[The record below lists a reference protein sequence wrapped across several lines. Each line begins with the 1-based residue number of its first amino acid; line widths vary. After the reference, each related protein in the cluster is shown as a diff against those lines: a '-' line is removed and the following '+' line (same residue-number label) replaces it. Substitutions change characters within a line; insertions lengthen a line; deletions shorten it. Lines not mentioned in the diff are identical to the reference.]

1 MYPWQ
6 EGTKLK
12 LQTSSGKTLTQANWE
27 DTDIGFSPWNGGLI
41 IIGTNIYPL
50 EDAEKL
56 VKKLQA
62 AIDEA
67 KTMAGEG

>member
-27 DTDIGFSPWNGGLI
+27 DTDIGFSPWKGGVI
-41 IIGTNIYPL
+41 VIDTNIYPL

>member
-27 DTDIGFSPWNGGLI
+27 DTDIGFSTWNGGMI
-41 IIGTNIYPL
+41 IVDTNIYPL

-56 VKKLQA
+56 VKKIQA

-67 KTMAGEG
+67 RSEAGQG

>member
-1 MYPWQ
+1 MRMYSDH
-6 EGTKLK
+6 KLK
-12 LQTSSGKTLTQANWE
+12 LQTPEGKILTQANWE

-56 VKKLQA
+56 AKKLKM

>member
-1 MYPWQ
+1 MYSDH
-6 EGTKLK
+6 KLK
-12 LQTSSGKTLTQANWE
+12 LQTPEGKTLTQATWE
-27 DTDIGFSPWNGGLI
+27 DTDIGFSTWNGGMI
-41 IIGTNIYPL
+41 IVDTNIYPL

-67 KTMAGEG
+67 KTMAGKG

>member
-1 MYPWQ
+1 MYPNH
-6 EGTKLK
+6 KLK
-12 LQTSSGKTLTQANWE
+12 MITPDGEILTEANWE
-27 DTDIGFSPWNGGLI
+27 DTDIGFSTWNGGVI
-41 IIGTNIYPL
+41 IVDTNIYPL

>member
-1 MYPWQ
+1 MKMYSDH
-6 EGTKLK
+6 KLK
-12 LQTSSGKTLTQANWE
+12 LQTPEGKILTQANWE
-27 DTDIGFSPWNGGLI
+27 DTDIGFSPWNGGVI
-41 IIGTNIYPL
+41 IVDTNIYPL

-67 KTMAGEG
+67 KTMANEG